1 MPGTRL
7 RGCTPTRLTPL
18 ALLLGFSSVA
28 AQAQTRYESAP
39 VLEAR
44 PIYQLVEVSVPEEQ
58 CWEEEIAVERYSRR
72 GHSRTPAILGTII
85 GGALGN
91 AVGNN
96 KSSKRVGTVVGAVL
110 GHSVG
115 RDIVRNSRRHAGV
128 SYQVVQRCETV
139 YQRHE
144 EERLVGYRVT
154 YLYNG
159 EEYSVRSDSDPGE
172 EIRIRVNVQPVL

>member
-1 MPGTRL
+1 MPKTGL
-7 RGCTPTRLTPL
+7 RSFTPDRIASL
-18 ALLLGFSSVA
+18 ALLLGFGSVA
-28 AQAQTRYESAP
+28 AQAQTHYESAP

-44 PIYQLVEVSVPEEQ
+44 PIYQLVEVSVPQEQ
-58 CWEEEIAVERYSRR
+58 CWEEEIAYERYPRR
-72 GHSRTPAILGTII
+72 GQSRTPVLLSTII

-91 AVGNN
+91 AVGSN
-96 KSSKRVGTVVGAVL
+96 KSNKRVGTVVGAVL

-115 RDIVRNSRRHAGV
+115 RDIVRNSRRHAGT
-128 SYQVVQRCETV
+128 SYEVVQRCETV
-139 YQRHE
+139 YQQLE

-172 EIRIRVNVQPVL
+172 EIRIRINVQPVL